1 MQGSAVTLT
10 LAQHSAAWRFS
21 DLGPIRRLQL
31 RQALFAWMAVTLS
44 GAQDPL
50 VHLLAED
57 ALEQGGHGQATVVG
71 HGFATSTRQAALVNA
86 AASQA
91 AEGNGAMSIGS
102 AVLVASLLA
111 LAESRGDSGRA
122 FLTAFAA
129 GQDLLDR
136 IATGSPGAAALAA
149 AAGGAHLLQLNAA
162 DTAAAFALAG
172 ATALG
177 AAGLSRPMQAGKAAA
192 DGLLAVHL
200 AARGYG
206 HGAETLSGPWPAV
219 LPQLDQPMPQDTTE
233 QQRNLEVR
241 FRHQSLPVLDEA
253 DARSLLRLVDQ
264 LDDLPDLSPLAGVLA
279 ARPARRH

>member
-1 MQGSAVTLT
+1 MLDSAVRLT

-21 DLGPIRRLQL
+21 DLAPDRRLQL
-31 RQALFAWMAVTLS
+31 RQDLLAWMAVTLS

-86 AASQA
+86 AASQVTD
-91 AEGNGAMSIGS
+91 GDGAMAMGS
-102 AVLVASLLA
+102 AVLLASLLA

-122 FLTAFAA
+122 FMTAFAA

-136 IATGSPGAAALAA
+136 IEADRPGAAGLGA
-149 AAGGAHLLQLNAA
+149 AAGAAHLLQLNAA
-162 DTAAAFALAG
+162 DTAAALAVAG
-172 ATALG
+172 ATAP
-177 AAGLSRPMQAGKAAA
+177 AAGGLSRPMQAGKAAA

-206 HGAETLSGPWPAV
+206 PGAETLSASSPAV
-219 LPQLDQPMPQDTTE
+219 PQRVPPMPRDRGLRQPHLGHLT
-233 QQRNLEVR
+233 
-241 FRHQSLPVLDEA
+241 LPVLDQA
-253 DARSLLRLVDQ
+253 DAQTLLRLVDQ

-279 ARPARRH
+279 ARPACRH